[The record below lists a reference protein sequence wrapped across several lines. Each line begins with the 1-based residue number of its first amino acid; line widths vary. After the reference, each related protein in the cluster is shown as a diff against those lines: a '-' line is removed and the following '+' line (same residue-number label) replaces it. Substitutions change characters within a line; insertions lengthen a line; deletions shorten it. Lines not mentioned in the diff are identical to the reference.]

1 VKLCKITV
9 LGIRS
14 PIVPQWYWKLDYYKW
29 NVMNKLALILS
40 LLASCSVWAQG
51 SIEAGKAKSETCV
64 ACHGADGNSLI
75 TTYPKLAGQH
85 AKYIEKQ
92 LKDLKL
98 GATSA
103 GKQGRYDPVMS
114 AMAMP
119 LSDEDM
125 SDLAAYFSSLPIS
138 SNSTPEDVVSTGKAL
153 YTAGDA
159 SRGLTACIACHG
171 PRGNGTELSGFPK
184 ISGQH
189 ADYVKAQLM
198 KFRDDSRGN
207 DMNAMMR
214 DVAKKL
220 TDADI
225 EILSK
230 YVGGLH

>member
-1 VKLCKITV
+1 MK
-9 LGIRS
+9 
-14 PIVPQWYWKLDYYKW
+14 
-29 NVMNKLALILS
+29 KLALILS

-51 SIEAGKAKSETCV
+51 SIEAGKAKSQTCV

-75 TTYPKLAGQH
+75 TQYPKLAGQH
-85 AKYIEKQ
+85 EKYLEKQ

-98 GATSA
+98 GMTSG
-103 GKQGRYDPVMS
+103 GKQGRNEPVMG

-119 LSDEDM
+119 LSEQDM
-125 SDLAAYFSSLPIS
+125 ADLAAYYASLPIS
-138 SNSTPEDVVSTGKAL
+138 NNSTPENVVEEGKAL

-159 SRGLTACIACHG
+159 ERGVTACIACHG

-189 ADYVKAQLM
+189 AEYIKAQLE
-198 KFRDDSRGN
+198 KFRDGSRNN

-225 EILSK
+225 ETLSK

>member
-1 VKLCKITV
+1 MK
-9 LGIRS
+9 
-14 PIVPQWYWKLDYYKW
+14 
-29 NVMNKLALILS
+29 KLALILS

-51 SIEAGKAKSETCV
+51 SIEAGKAKSQTCV
-64 ACHGADGNSLI
+64 ACHSADGNSLLTI
-75 TTYPKLAGQH
+75 YPKIAGQH
-85 AKYIEKQ
+85 EKYIEKQ
-92 LKDLKL
+92 LHDLKL
-98 GATSA
+98 GMTSG

-119 LSDEDM
+119 LSDEDIA
-125 SDLAAYFSSLPIS
+125 DLAAYFASQTIS
-138 SNSTPEDVVSTGKAL
+138 ANSTPEDVAVKGKAL
-153 YTAGDA
+153 YSAGDA
-159 SRGLTACIACHG
+159 ERGLTACIACHG

-189 ADYVKAQLM
+189 ADYIKAQLQ
-198 KFRDDSRGN
+198 KFRDDARNN

-220 TDADI
+220 SDTDI

>member
-1 VKLCKITV
+1 MK
-9 LGIRS
+9 
-14 PIVPQWYWKLDYYKW
+14 
-29 NVMNKLALILS
+29 KLALILS

-51 SIEAGKAKSETCV
+51 SIEAGKAKSQTCV
-64 ACHGADGNSLI
+64 ACHGADGNSQI

-98 GATSA
+98 GMSSG

-119 LSDEDM
+119 LSEEDM
-125 SDLAAYFSSLPIS
+125 ADVAAYFASLPIS
-138 SNSTPEDVVSTGKAL
+138 PNSTPEDVVAKGKVL
-153 YTAGDA
+153 YNAGDA
-159 SRGLTACIACHG
+159 ARGLSACTACHG

-189 ADYVKAQLM
+189 ADYIKAQLQ
-198 KFRDDSRGN
+198 KFRDENRGN

>member
-1 VKLCKITV
+1 MK
-9 LGIRS
+9 
-14 PIVPQWYWKLDYYKW
+14 
-29 NVMNKLALILS
+29 KLALILS

-51 SIEAGKAKSETCV
+51 SIEAGKAKSQTCV

-85 AKYIEKQ
+85 ARYMEKQ
-92 LKDLKL
+92 LIELRL
-98 GATSA
+98 GMTSG

-114 AMAMP
+114 GMAMP
-119 LSDEDM
+119 LSDEDI
-125 SDLAAYFSSLPIS
+125 SDLSAYFASLPIS
-138 SNSTPEDVVSTGKAL
+138 ANSTPEDVVKTGKAL
-153 YTAGDA
+153 YSGGDA
-159 SRGLTACIACHG
+159 ERGLTACIACHG

-189 ADYVKAQLM
+189 ADYIKAQLQ
-198 KFRDDSRGN
+198 KFREGSRNN
-207 DMNAMMR
+207 DMNGMMQ

>member
-1 VKLCKITV
+1 MK
-9 LGIRS
+9 
-14 PIVPQWYWKLDYYKW
+14 
-29 NVMNKLALILS
+29 KLALILS

-51 SIEAGKAKSETCV
+51 SIEAGKAKSQTCV

-75 TTYPKLAGQH
+75 TQYPKLAGQH
-85 AKYIEKQ
+85 EKYLEKQ
-92 LKDLKL
+92 LKELKL
-98 GATSA
+98 GMTSS
-103 GKQGRYDPVMS
+103 GKQGRYEPVMG

-119 LSDEDM
+119 LSEEDM
-125 SDLAAYFSSLPIS
+125 ADLAAYYASLPIS
-138 SNSTPEDVVSTGKAL
+138 SNSTPENVVDEGKVL
-153 YTAGDA
+153 YTAGNA
-159 SRGLTACIACHG
+159 ERGVTACIACHG

-189 ADYVKAQLM
+189 ADYIKAQLE
-198 KFRDDSRGN
+198 KFRDGDRNN

-225 EILSK
+225 DTLSK

>member
-1 VKLCKITV
+1 
-9 LGIRS
+9 
-14 PIVPQWYWKLDYYKW
+14 
-29 NVMNKLALILS
+29 MNKLALILS

-64 ACHGADGNSLI
+64 ACHGADGNSQI

-92 LKDLKL
+92 LHDLKL
-98 GATSA
+98 GASSA

-119 LSDEDM
+119 LSDEDI
-125 SDLAAYFSSLPIS
+125 SDLAAYYSSLPIS
-138 SNSTPEDVVSTGKAL
+138 ANSTPEEVANTGKVL

-189 ADYVKAQLM
+189 ADYVKAQLL
-198 KFRDDSRGN
+198 KFRDDSRNN

-225 EILSK
+225 ETLSK